1 MRFGLFAGGRGVGW
15 QAGEGKAEE
24 RGKGGEARGPI
35 LAVGNE
41 KSKVFFW
48 DLGALEEWD
57 GCDRGERGGQ
67 FKMPRGGRRKGVARP
82 IAKGAGGKGKGTGA
96 GLGAW
101 GSGYRSVSIASET
114 TATTTTNTTS
124 TLFLND
130 RPTPNRN
137 ATPGD
142 YSESLRESGLGRGS
156 LGVGARAGIGL
167 DILGDDPTPS
177 RARLKF
183 STDDPFRALLP
194 HRTHVVPRVTFAA
207 RQVAWSVGGEWMVVV
222 GDQGMVA
229 VFEGK
234 GA

>member
-1 MRFGLFAGGRGVGW
+1 MGGPGGKGKAEVRGGGGRG
-15 QAGEGKAEE
+15 EG
-24 RGKGGEARGPI
+24 RGGEARGPI

-48 DLGALEEWD
+48 DLGALAEWD
-57 GCDRGERGGQ
+57 GYEGGERGGQ

-82 IAKGAGGKGKGTGA
+82 IGKGKGAAAVT
-96 GLGAW
+96 GLGTGTALGGW
-101 GSGYRSVSIASET
+101 GSGYRSVSIASEIT
-114 TATTTTNTTS
+114 TATATTTNTTS
-124 TLFLND
+124 TLFRND
-130 RPTPNRN
+130 RPTPNRT
-137 ATPGD
+137 ATPAEHP
-142 YSESLRESGLGRGS
+142 ESPYDSGL
-156 LGVGARAGIGL
+156 LGLARTGL
-167 DILGDDPTPS
+167 GPSAVDHPAPS

-234 GA
+234 GCGG

>member
-1 MRFGLFAGGRGVGW
+1 MGGPEW
-15 QAGEGKAEE
+15 EGKAEG
-24 RGKGGEARGPI
+24 RGGGGRGEGRGGEARGPI

-48 DLGALEEWD
+48 DLGALAEWD
-57 GCDRGERGGQ
+57 GYEGGERGGQ
-67 FKMPRGGRRKGVARP
+67 FKMLRGGRRKGVARP
-82 IAKGAGGKGKGTGA
+82 IGKGKGAAAAPAAAT
-96 GLGAW
+96 GLGTGTALGGW

-114 TATTTTNTTS
+114 TTATTTNTTS
-124 TLFLND
+124 TLFRND
-130 RPTPNRN
+130 RPTPNRT
-137 ATPGD
+137 ATPAA
-142 YSESLRESGLGRGS
+142 YPESPHDSGLRGLAPS
-156 LGVGARAGIGL
+156 GVDHPA
-167 DILGDDPTPS
+167 PS

-234 GA
+234 GCGG

>member
-1 MRFGLFAGGRGVGW
+1 MGGPG
-15 QAGEGKAEE
+15 GEGKAEG
-24 RGKGGEARGPI
+24 RGGAGRGEGRGGEVRGPI

-57 GCDRGERGGQ
+57 GYEGGERGGQ
-67 FKMPRGGRRKGVARP
+67 FKMPRGGRRRGVARP
-82 IAKGAGGKGKGTGA
+82 IGKGKGAAAAT
-96 GLGAW
+96 GLGTAGALGGW
-101 GSGYRSVSIASET
+101 GVGNRSVSIASET
-114 TATTTTNTTS
+114 TTATTTNTTP
-124 TLFLND
+124 TLFRND
-130 RPTPNRN
+130 RPTPNRT
-137 ATPGD
+137 ATPAANP
-142 YSESLRESGLGRGS
+142 ESPHDSGLRGLAPRTG
-156 LGVGARAGIGL
+156 LGPSAVDHPA
-167 DILGDDPTPS
+167 PS

-234 GA
+234 GCVG